1 MGTPRDYYADLELPA
16 SADVQE
22 IKKQFRKLALKYHP
36 DRNPG
41 REQEVNVQFQIIQ
54 HAHEVLSDP
63 EEKRKYDAT
72 RSRSR
77 YPGASGVK
85 GNPWSNAGDQ
95 FPPPPRRNQPPR
107 TNATPSGA
115 QRWQNRFSQ
124 GVPPT
129 AKQYTAADQEAKK
142 NAARAF
148 ENMRK
153 GPPKAPPK
161 PAEQPR
167 ARSPP
172 PPPPRTESARQ
183 RAQAS
188 FGARRTGYHPRSATH
203 GDEPPVT
210 SNNYTSR
217 QAPERVAQDGPNVGR
232 PVPEP
237 MPDPLS
243 QFRDDF
249 DLRQSTPYSKH
260 GGEKTNPFDGVPL
273 GRAKSTRDPP
283 RHDPPTPE
291 FATPTKQR
299 SFSVPKEKHAEE
311 PASGFEAPTEAPAP
325 PPKIPMNTRPKAPL
339 KKARSIP
346 KPPFT
351 TAVPDIPA
359 AQPPQASPFETP
371 SKPQTSTPGGP
382 SMYETPLC
390 SHVNHSPASFSNCS
404 MCRTYNTHDVR
415 PVHTD
420 SHQDDAARHSH
431 FNRGPSFDPSPS
443 GGQDSPL
450 QLTPFE
456 RQQQKFLAKLIQNA
470 ASGGS
475 AEKRKHTDQKH
486 GHSIPTNFAND
497 NVSIS
502 FSFPVN
508 DDTFARTSPDHHAF
522 SRSSTDD
529 INTSFVNDQ
538 DPDSWQFSAG
548 GSEQGSPTKSRPQS
562 ANRTGRRSPNK
573 RPTINRTDTASVP
586 SSLPSESGKSE
597 PAFDP
602 DGWSNEFGPHTF
614 VPQPSQSKSASP
626 SRSMRGNPKK
636 PKSVKTPGKATV
648 VDDSSSDEEELPW
661 RGRNV
666 QGAPVA
672 AESPQAMDIDSPP
685 AAQETP
691 TPTAA
696 PASAPTLDPAS
707 VPLPF
712 NPTELRNGARNINVE
727 PSRPEWRPG
736 NVNSEPK
743 PPQSPSKEFNA
754 NAVGSEDSEEFLA
767 GFSDLKNVAPFAR
780 QDTGLRSFTDL
791 KDTLPFESK
800 PSAKLP
806 IKFAEAPQLVFP
818 TAPVAPHLP
827 TPVALNGMKPNMA
840 SWEKYVNEF
849 ENYLQQWDEFNGKV
863 VDHFAT
869 RKANIANTRKSNGYS
884 FLEARNDGD
893 VQEYFN
899 WLQQDGVVRKRWS
912 AACEE
917 HEQRFREFM
926 AFRLKM
932 K

>member
-77 YPGASGVK
+77 YPGSSGVK
-85 GNPWSNAGDQ
+85 GNPWANAGDQ
-95 FPPPPRRNQPPR
+95 FPPPPRRSQQTRP
-107 TNATPSGA
+107 TATPSGA

-129 AKQYTAADQEAKK
+129 ARQYTTADQEAKK

-153 GPPKAPPK
+153 GPPKAAPK
-161 PAEQPR
+161 AAEQPR

-210 SNNYTSR
+210 SSNYTTR
-217 QAPERVAQDGPNVGR
+217 QAPERFAQDNPNTGR
-232 PVPEP
+232 PTPEP
-237 MPDPLS
+237 MTDPLS
-243 QFRDDF
+243 QFRDDS
-249 DLRQSTPYSKH
+249 DPRQSTPYSKH

-299 SFSVPKEKHAEE
+299 SFSVPKDKHAEE
-311 PASGFEAPTEAPAP
+311 STSGFKAPSEAPVP
-325 PPKIPMNTRPKAPL
+325 PPKVPMDARPKAPL
-339 KKARSIP
+339 KKTRTVP
-346 KPPFT
+346 KPPVT
-351 TAVPDIPA
+351 TATSDTPA
-359 AQPPQASPFETP
+359 TEPPKASPFETP

-382 SMYETPLC
+382 S
-390 SHVNHSPASFSNCS
+390 
-404 MCRTYNTHDVR
+404 
-415 PVHTD
+415 
-420 SHQDDAARHSH
+420 
-431 FNRGPSFDPSPS
+431 
-443 GGQDSPL
+443 
-450 QLTPFE
+450 
-456 RQQQKFLAKLIQNA
+456 I
-470 ASGGS
+470 
-475 AEKRKHTDQKH
+475 
-486 GHSIPTNFAND
+486 
-497 NVSIS
+497 

-508 DDTFARTSPDHHAF
+508 DDTFARTSPDHHTF
-522 SRSSTDD
+522 SRSGTDD
-529 INTSFVNDQ
+529 INTSFANDQ
-538 DPDSWQFSAG
+538 DADSWQFSAG

-562 ANRTGRRSPNK
+562 TSRTGHRSPNK
-573 RPTINRTDTASVP
+573 RPTIHRTDTSSVP
-586 SSLPSESGKSE
+586 SEFGMSE
-597 PAFDP
+597 PAFNP

-614 VPQPSQSKSASP
+614 VPQPPQSKSASP
-626 SRSMRGNPKK
+626 SRSMRGNSKK

-661 RGRNV
+661 RGRNA

-685 AAQETP
+685 VNQATP
-691 TPTAA
+691 TPA
-696 PASAPTLDPAS
+696 PAPAPAPEPAS
-707 VPLPF
+707 VPLSF
-712 NPTELRNGARNINVE
+712 NPTELPNGARNINVE

-736 NVNSEPK
+736 NVNGEPK
-743 PPQSPSKEFNA
+743 PVQSPTKEFSA

-780 QDTGLRSFTDL
+780 QDIGLRSLTDL
-791 KDTLPFESK
+791 KDTLPFDSK

-806 IKFAEAPQLVFP
+806 IKFAKAPPLVFP
-818 TAPVAPHLP
+818 AAPVAPRLP
-827 TPVALNGMKPNMA
+827 PPVTLNGMKPNQA
-840 SWEKYVNEF
+840 SWEKYVSEF

-863 VDHFAT
+863 VDHFST
-869 RKANIANTRKSNGYS
+869 RKTNIANTRKNNGYS

-899 WLQQDGVVRKRWS
+899 WLQQDGVVRERWS
-912 AACEE
+912 AACAE

-926 AFRLKM
+926 AFRMKM

>member
-85 GNPWSNAGDQ
+85 GNPWANAGDQ
-95 FPPPPRRNQPPR
+95 FPPPPRRSQQTRPP
-107 TNATPSGA
+107 ATPSGA

-153 GPPKAPPK
+153 GPPKAAPK
-161 PAEQPR
+161 PTEQPR

-188 FGARRTGYHPRSATH
+188 FGARRTGYHPRSAMH

-210 SNNYTSR
+210 SSNYTTR
-217 QAPERVAQDGPNVGR
+217 QAPERFAQDNPNTGR
-232 PVPEP
+232 PTPEP
-237 MPDPLS
+237 MTDPLS
-243 QFRDDF
+243 QFRDDS
-249 DLRQSTPYSKH
+249 DPRQSTPYSKH

-299 SFSVPKEKHAEE
+299 SFSVPKDKHAEE
-311 PASGFEAPTEAPAP
+311 STSGFKAPSEAPAP
-325 PPKIPMNTRPKAPL
+325 PPKVPMDARPKAPL
-339 KKARSIP
+339 KKTRTVP
-346 KPPFT
+346 KPPVAT
-351 TAVPDIPA
+351 TTSDAPA
-359 AQPPQASPFETP
+359 TEPPKASPFETP
-371 SKPQTSTPGGP
+371 SKPQTSTAGGP

-390 SHVNHSPASFSNCS
+390 SHVNHSSAPFSNCS
-404 MCRTYNTHDVR
+404 MCRTYNTRDLR
-415 PVHTD
+415 PIRTKI
-420 SHQDDAARHSH
+420 HQDDATVHSYPG
-431 FNRGPSFDPSPS
+431 RGPSFDTSPS

-470 ASGGS
+470 ASGG
-475 AEKRKHTDQKH
+475 
-486 GHSIPTNFAND
+486 
-497 NVSIS
+497 

-508 DDTFARTSPDHHAF
+508 DDTFARTSPDHHTF

-538 DPDSWQFSAG
+538 DADSWQFSAG

-562 ANRTGRRSPNK
+562 TSRTSHHSPNK
-573 RPTINRTDTASVP
+573 RPTIHRTDT
-586 SSLPSESGKSE
+586 SSIPSESGKSE
-597 PAFDP
+597 PTFNP

-626 SRSMRGNPKK
+626 SRSMRSNSKK

-648 VDDSSSDEEELPW
+648 VDDSSSDEEEVPW
-661 RGRNV
+661 RGRNT

-672 AESPQAMDIDSPP
+672 TESPQAMDIDSPP
-685 AAQETP
+685 VNQATP
-691 TPTAA
+691 TPTS
-696 PASAPTLDPAS
+696 ASASTPEPAS
-707 VPLPF
+707 VPLSF
-712 NPTELRNGARNINVE
+712 NPTELPNGARNINVE
-727 PSRPEWRPG
+727 PFRPEWRPG
-736 NVNSEPK
+736 NVNGEPK
-743 PPQSPSKEFNA
+743 RVQSPTKEFSA

-780 QDTGLRSFTDL
+780 QDTGLRSLTDL
-791 KDTLPFESK
+791 KDTLPFDSK

-806 IKFAEAPQLVFP
+806 IKFAKAPSLVFP
-818 TAPVAPHLP
+818 AAPVAPRLP
-827 TPVALNGMKPNMA
+827 PPVTLNGMKPNQA
-840 SWEKYVNEF
+840 SWEKYVSEF

-863 VDHFAT
+863 VDHFST
-869 RKANIANTRKSNGYS
+869 RKTNIANTRKNNGYS

-899 WLQQDGVVRKRWS
+899 WLQQDGVVRERWS
-912 AACEE
+912 AACAE

-926 AFRLKM
+926 AFRMKM